1 MVVGLVVVLVMVVVA
16 GVEGEVFVLLRRK
29 WTGGEE
35 VCAPFAAAFA
45 TARRRKKCRSITRA
59 TSTVG

>member
-1 MVVGLVVVLVMVVVA
+1 MVVGLVVVLVVVVVA

-45 TARRRKKCRSITRA
+45 SAK
-59 TSTVG
+59 